1 MFLPRTLAPEQ
12 RMKRCLPNY
21 WPEDKFML
29 VAIMYVY
36 ETPLPR
42 LSTANRMHRIVNKH
56 LFILQL
62 GHTFSVLTGERNG
75 FRAMPQD

>member
-1 MFLPRTLAPEQ
+1 
-12 RMKRCLPNY
+12 
-21 WPEDKFML
+21 ML
-29 VAIMYVY
+29 GAIMYVY

-62 GHTFSVLTGERNG
+62 GHTFSVLTGEMKWIQ
-75 FRAMPQD
+75 AMPQD